1 MLLPRPSAF
10 AVRGRVRVDV
20 VHEDGD
26 LGDINDAA
34 SMNLD
39 LRRRKYS
46 GVGRPTL
53 LFFLRVFWTK
63 YDARIYDYR
72 RIGSP

>member
-1 MLLPRPSAF
+1 VLLPRPSAF

-39 LRRRKYS
+39 LRRRKCS
-46 GVGRPTL
+46 IVGGPTL
-53 LFFLRVFWTK
+53 LFFLRIVWTK
-63 YDARIYDYR
+63 
-72 RIGSP
+72 